1 MSELQPNTST
11 RDSSLSDDSLLTDLA
26 PAREGLPAG
35 YRMRAEA
42 HYVDDLT
49 ERSVGPV
56 IRMIST
62 HAIQAHH
69 VRNRTEI
76 EPLVRSIAAHGVLQP
91 LLVRGDGPS
100 YIVVAGR
107 SRLEAAKLAG
117 QTTVPC
123 VIVDGSQADALAEA
137 DNLRCGAPSEGESD
151 ARVASAEGFRQNLR
165 RHMTTIQTAM
175 TLSTGDDAITRR
187 VGFDLAQA
195 NAHRA
200 GWMVDAQQLAEQAP
214 LRGTGAVAVATVI
227 DQVRKALA
235 PEFRL
240 AGVTLHVT
248 FADGV
253 GSDSVDEQ
261 VLGVGLTGALV
272 ALLPI
277 VDLADRPVIQIRSAR
292 QQSSTTVEISC
303 GSVSMPKDWTRRV
316 FDESWSDRPGG
327 WQALLG
333 AVSARAAAERLG
345 GEVAMATPPE
355 RRRRAQGAHPATLP
369 TSGRREGLHASMPV
383 RSGMP
388 VRLIVSRSK
397 SNSIITTDSLPT
409 TQPSWP
415 GSIATTC
422 GALNSTTQPSW
433 YSMWIS
439 PRTRNPTW
447 ACMHS
452 SVPTAAFMSL
462 FQWNPAG

>member
-1 MSELQPNTST
+1 VSELQPNTSA
-11 RDSSLSDDSLLTDLA
+11 RDSSLSDESLLTDLA

-62 HAIQAHH
+62 HAIQADH
-69 VRNRTEI
+69 VRNRAEL

-100 YIVVAGR
+100 YIAVAGR

-117 QTTVPC
+117 LTTVPC
-123 VIVDGSQADALAEA
+123 VILPVDGGQADALAEA
-137 DNLRCGAPSEGESD
+137 DNLRCGIPAEAESGSR
-151 ARVASAEGFRQNLR
+151 AANVEGFRQNMR

-175 TLSTGDDAITRR
+175 TLSAGDDAVTRR

-195 NAHRA
+195 NAGRA
-200 GWMVDAQQLAEQAP
+200 AWMVEAQQLVEQAP

-227 DQVRKALA
+227 DHVRRALA

-240 AGVTLHVT
+240 AGVALHVT

-292 QQSSTTVEISC
+292 QQLSTTVEISC
-303 GSVSMPKDWTRRV
+303 GSVSMPKDWMRRV
-316 FDESWSDRPGG
+316 FDESWSERPGG

-345 GEVAMATPPE
+345 GEVAVATPQNGGVALKIRVP
-355 RRRRAQGAHPATLP
+355 RRSA
-369 TSGRREGLHASMPV
+369 
-383 RSGMP
+383 
-388 VRLIVSRSK
+388 
-397 SNSIITTDSLPT
+397 
-409 TQPSWP
+409 
-415 GSIATTC
+415 
-422 GALNSTTQPSW
+422 
-433 YSMWIS
+433 
-439 PRTRNPTW
+439 
-447 ACMHS
+447 
-452 SVPTAAFMSL
+452 
-462 FQWNPAG
+462 